1 MLWAGGVAAVA
12 VVALAVAL
20 VISPRD
26 GKPRES
32 PAVTIPPLADLRM
45 GEIGEQ
51 TGNLGPLVRDVVD
64 ADGRVPQGLRMAAVG
79 KLPPELSVSEQ
90 DALLAVLEHPRG
102 TNETAGRHSEFFHE
116 LALKLGGI
124 DALRERFARVLATVA
139 RDDQQDGVVRDYAL
153 QHLRQVWER
162 SDDPLRKSIE
172 ATFSQISSTGSELSA
187 SALLSLHLLGT
198 GDRRTAIS
206 QSEPAG
212 ARTWEVPSEKLDPVV
227 KGILARQP
235 TARGIPDRMTALRI
249 AGDRRLADRR
259 DDLKRIAAARG
270 GEHRLVRMAAIAAI
284 ARFADPADIPFFK
297 SVGKSD
303 PEVASA
309 VTLALVR
316 LQTTPQ

>member
-1 MLWAGGVAAVA
+1 MLWVGGVA

-20 VISPRD
+20 VISSRD

-45 GEIGEQ
+45 GEPGEHA
-51 TGNLGPLVRDVVD
+51 GNLGPVVRDVVN
-64 ADGRVPQGLRMAAVG
+64 ADGGVSQGLRMAAVD
-79 KLPPELSVSEQ
+79 KLVPGLSVAEQ
-90 DALLAVLEHPRG
+90 DALLAVLQHPRG
-102 TNETAGRHSEFFHE
+102 ANETAGRHSEFFHE
-116 LALKLGGI
+116 LALKLGDI
-124 DALRERFARVLATVA
+124 DGLRERFARVLATVA
-139 RDDQQDGVVRDYAL
+139 RDEQQDGVVRDYAL

-172 ATFSQISSTGSELSA
+172 ATFSQISSTGSDLSA

-198 GDRRTAIS
+198 GDRRTAM
-206 QSEPAG
+206 SEAEPTG

-227 KGILARQP
+227 KEILARQP

-249 AGDRRLADRR
+249 AGERRLADRR

-270 GEHRLVRMAAIAAI
+270 GEHQLVRMAAIAAI
-284 ARFADPADIPFFK
+284 ARFADPADIPFLE
-297 SVGKSD
+297 SVEKSD
-303 PEVASA
+303 PGIASA
-309 VTLALVR
+309 VTSALVR